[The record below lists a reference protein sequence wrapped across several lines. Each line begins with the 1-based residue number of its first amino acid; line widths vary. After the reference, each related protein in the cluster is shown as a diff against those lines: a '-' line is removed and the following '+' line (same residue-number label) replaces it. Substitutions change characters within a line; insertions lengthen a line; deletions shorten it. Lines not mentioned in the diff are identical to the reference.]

1 MTDDEHEQIRLRVAA
16 WKKAAPVL
24 ERLRREAIR
33 TASTAEAIEMYSSA
47 FRAALRSLPPRKTS
61 GLIQQQAVFRKLYRK

>member
-1 MTDDEHEQIRLRVAA
+1 MTDEEREQIRLRVAA

-33 TASTAEAIEMYSSA
+33 NTKTEEAIAMFSSA
-47 FRAALRSLPPRKTS
+47 FRAALKSLPPRRTS
-61 GLIQQQAVFRKLYRK
+61 GLIEQQAIFRKLYKR

>member
-1 MTDDEHEQIRLRVAA
+1 M
-16 WKKAAPVL
+16 L

-61 GLIQQQAVFRKLYRK
+61 GLIQQQAVFRKLYKK